1 MKKLEQKNKKWPF
14 VMIIV
19 LATAVILAIYYVSKQ
34 ESNNSGGTNSSG
46 TVSTNVTWMQTSSGW
61 KPSTKPPQCPQ
72 QPMLVSPVDITLV
85 TAILYPGQERGG
97 DFKPHGG
104 FRFDRTDGNS
114 VVVKA
119 PLDAVITVGS
129 SYLEGG
135 EIQYL
140 FEFMNS
146 CGIAYRFDHLRVLS
160 DKLQKIADTWPKPTE
175 SDSRTHTVG
184 GKITVTQGE
193 ILATKIG
200 FLATSNPGVDF
211 GVYDYRQENE
221 ASKSSEFRKA
231 QESEKSQAYFAVCWF
246 DWLPPQDATIV
257 KSLPAGDGKNGKT
270 SAYCL

>member
-1 MKKLEQKNKKWPF
+1 MKKFERNSKKWQF
-14 VMIIV
+14 
-19 LATAVILAIYYVSKQ
+19 AVIIMIAVAVIVGVYYRYTTID
-34 ESNNSGGTNSSG
+34 NNSEGTNSSG
-46 TVSTNVTWMQTSSGW
+46 TVSTKVTWTQTDSGW
-61 KPSTKPPQCPQ
+61 KPSAKPPECPQ
-72 QPMLVSPVDITLV
+72 QPMLISPVDTNLV

-104 FRFDRTDGNS
+104 FRFDRTDGNN

-175 SDSRTHTVG
+175 GDSRTHTVD
-184 GKITVTQGE
+184 GKITVKQGE
-193 ILATKIG
+193 ILASKIG
-200 FLATSNPGVDF
+200 FLVTSNASVDF

-221 ASKSSEFRKA
+221 ASKSSEFRKE

-246 DWLPPQDATIV
+246 DWLPSQDAVIV